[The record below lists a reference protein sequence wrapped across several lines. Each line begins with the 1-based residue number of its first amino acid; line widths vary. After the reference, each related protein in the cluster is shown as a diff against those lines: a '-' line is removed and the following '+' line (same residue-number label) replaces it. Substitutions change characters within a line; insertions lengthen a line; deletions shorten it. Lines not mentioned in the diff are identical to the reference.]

1 MTADQTCSRW
11 ADASRPLSAIVMFVV
26 RRNRDSTRR
35 IGQKVVSRRGLED
48 CDMFNIPEVKTVNST
63 QVSEDSL
70 AAAEHWS
77 HPHLVEQGW
86 PRDRQ

>member
-1 MTADQTCSRW
+1 MAVDQTCCRW
-11 ADASRPLSAIVMFVV
+11 ADASRQLSATVMFVG

-35 IGQKVVSRRGLED
+35 IGQKAVSRRGLAD
-48 CDMFNIPEVKTVNST
+48 CDMFNTPEVKTVNST
-63 QVSEDSL
+63 QVSENSL